1 MSRAAENRT
10 ENLQYITFAREDGK
24 YIGTPVPRTFDGY
37 DKVRGFAEYINDVE
51 LPGMLYAYIMRSPI
65 SHGIIKRL
73 DYEKLFRRD
82 HVKAIITGKDAGF
95 SNIGPLKDNPPLKY
109 PKIRSIGDEILAV
122 ATTDLE
128 RVAKDVQEDVE
139 IDYERI
145 DGVFDTEQAL
155 RNGAPLVHDET
166 GSNVVKI
173 NFNVESGSI
182 DEGFRQSY
190 LIREDEFDIPRVAF
204 APLGTLGAV
213 ATFDE
218 SRNLVLISNTQQPF
232 QLKRELAEALNY
244 DPSKIRIVQPYIGG
258 TFGRGMALYPFE
270 VITAA
275 LALKTGRP
283 VKILLNRTEDFK
295 FSPTRQ
301 PVKIKIKSGV
311 DRDGKMLAR
320 DVHAVLDTGAYVSW
334 GAFDARVMASTV
346 TGLYKV
352 SNVRFDA
359 KAVYTNNI
367 YTINMRGAGNPQ
379 MDFALESHLDMLA
392 DELGMDPL
400 KFRLINSHQGDYL
413 TPQGMFIRNSN
424 LKSALEKAAKAIG
437 WKGPHMVVNH
447 GSKKLGIGFAGLIHV
462 GGGARVYHTDGSGAV
477 VKMDDYANITLFTG
491 ISELGQGSIQSLSQ
505 IVASEIG
512 VPLSKVNVVYKG
524 DSEFR
529 PWDTATHASR
539 GTFVNGG
546 AAQRAAGKLKA
557 EIIADAAMFF
567 KTDVQDLVIEDGI
580 IKSLSDSSI
589 FLDLGKFIR
598 KMHFSKGGKTYFSYY
613 YFDPD
618 TEMADPKTNKGN
630 ISSDYVTGATAAL
643 VEVDTETGAIKPLK
657 LVIVN
662 DCGTII
668 NPSGAR
674 GQIIGGAIQAIGH
687 TLFEELALQH
697 GEVVNTGF
705 SDYEVPGITE
715 VPEIQVEF
723 IESRSHEGP
732 FGAKGIA
739 EMGIITV
746 SGAIN
751 NAVFDATGARLNQLP
766 LWSERVLK
774 EIEKSAAQTKRKK

>member
-1 MSRAAENRT
+1 MSRAAENRA
-10 ENLQYITFAREDGK
+10 ENLQYITLARENRK

-37 DKVRGFAEYINDVE
+37 DKVRGFAEYINDIE
-51 LPGMLYAYIMRSPI
+51 FPGMLYAYIMRSPI

-73 DYEKLFRRD
+73 DYEKLLMRD
-82 HVKAIITGKDAGF
+82 HVKAVITGKDTGF
-95 SNIGPLKDNPPLKY
+95 NNIGPLKDNPPLKY
-109 PKIRSIGDEILAV
+109 PKIRSIGDEILAL

-128 RVAKDVQEDVE
+128 RVSRDVQEDVE
-139 IDYERI
+139 IDYEQI

-155 RNGAPLVHDET
+155 KNGAPLVHEEI
-166 GSNVVKI
+166 GSNVARI

-182 DEGFRQSY
+182 EEGFRQSY

-204 APLGTLGAV
+204 SPLGTLGAV

-283 VKILLNRTEDFK
+283 VKILFNRTEDFK

-311 DRDGKMLAR
+311 GRDGKMLAR

-367 YTINMRGAGNPQ
+367 YTVNMRGAGNPQ

-392 DELGMDPL
+392 NELGMDPL
-400 KFRLINSHQGDYL
+400 KFRLINSHQGDYM

-424 LKSALEKAAKAIG
+424 LRNALEKAAKAID
-437 WKGPHMVVNH
+437 WKGPHMLEGH
-447 GSKKLGIGFAGLIHV
+447 GPKKLGIGFAGLIHV

-491 ISELGQGSIQSLSQ
+491 ISELGQGSIQSLTQ

-512 VPLSKVNVVYKG
+512 VPLSKVSVIYKG
-524 DSEFR
+524 DSELR

-546 AAQRAAGKLKA
+546 AAQRAARKLKA
-557 EIIADAAMFF
+557 EIIADAAVFF
-567 KTDVQDLVIEDGI
+567 KTDVQDLVIEEGI
-580 IKSLSDSSI
+580 IKSSSDSSI
-589 FLDLGKFIR
+589 SVDLGKFIR
-598 KMHFSKGGKTYFSYY
+598 KMHFSEGGKTYFSYY

-643 VEVDTETGAIKPLK
+643 VEVDTETGIVRPLK

-674 GQIIGGAIQAIGH
+674 GQIIGGAVQAIGH
-687 TLFEELALQH
+687 TLFEELAIQH

-723 IESRSHEGP
+723 IETGSREGP

-751 NAVFDATGARLNQLP
+751 NAVFDATGARLKQLP

-774 EIEKSAAQTKRKK
+774 EIEKSVTQTTR